1 MEASDSI
8 TVVKDFF
15 NEPNQLMRTKQIID
29 ENLFEKIK
37 LNFDGI
43 AYLSTQENGYTDKL
57 ALISKILKSHNY
69 SAYDFVIKFDP
80 TTLGDLSEKFYF
92 KMVAEPNNSIY
103 KPHQND
109 IHDFSKELTHF
120 AHSIHQ
126 GKNSKERPRFSDLLL
141 QLSHIKELFEMFR
154 KDFDEESSFVLTALS
169 LYEMEKASIADS
181 IGFCYYQELFNQADT
196 TDTWFSA
203 IMVKSVFQKPVV
215 TCQSFVN

>member
-8 TVVKDFF
+8 TVVKDFL
-15 NEPNQLMRTKQIID
+15 NEPNQLMIVKQIID

-43 AYLSTQENGYTDKL
+43 AYLSTQESGYTDKL

-69 SAYDFVIKFDP
+69 SAYDFLIKFEP

-109 IHDFSKELTHF
+109 IYDFSKELTRFTQSNH
-120 AHSIHQ
+120 
-126 GKNSKERPRFSDLLL
+126 GKNSKERPRFSDLLR
-141 QLSHIKELFEMFR
+141 QLSHIKELFEMFK
-154 KDFDEESSFVLTALS
+154 KDFDEESSFYLTALS

-181 IGFCYYQELFNQADT
+181 IGFCYYQELFNQADA

-203 IMVKSVFQKPVV
+203 IMVKSIIKKPVV
-215 TCQSFVN
+215 NCQSFIN

>member
-15 NEPNQLMRTKQIID
+15 NVPNQLMRTKQIID

-43 AYLSTQENGYTDKL
+43 AYLSTQESGYTDKL

-69 SAYDFVIKFDP
+69 SAYDFFIKFEP

-120 AHSIHQ
+120 ANSIHQ
-126 GKNSKERPRFSDLLL
+126 GKNSKERPRFSDLLR